1 MRAAMGAIQ
10 RLGKD
15 HYRVSIEG
23 PKRDGKRTR
32 RTKVVRG
39 SRSKAE
45 AELARMKLDEG
56 KKVDDFDS
64 WTFSAYWDAVYA
76 PTLEYKGKDTRRGII
91 GVYERHVRPLFG
103 DMEMRAIT
111 KRIIESKLATM
122 ANDHARWAAFKAL
135 RQAFNYGW
143 ESELLSDNPFLRKPR
158 VKQPR
163 TVEQD
168 VMDAESLA
176 AWMDGMRGYRYE
188 AAMLLIVAC
197 GLRREEACALR
208 WEDVTFSDGLAF
220 AKVDKTSKDD
230 GMDVTKTERST
241 RTVVCAG
248 YPARRLEELSGEG
261 WICQSA
267 NPKKPGEM
275 VKPHWVYA
283 SYKKWC
289 DEKNVRYLPPRNLRT
304 TYATL
309 QQANEVDALVVS
321 RALGHTKLST
331 DYAHYFM
338 ANKPAQVAAARAL
351 SDSIGKVD

>member
-1 MRAAMGAIQ
+1 MGAIQ

-23 PKRDGKRTR
+23 PRVDGKRTR

-39 SRSKAE
+39 PREAAE
-45 AELARMKLDEG
+45 VELARMKLDMG
-56 KKVDDFDS
+56 KEADDFDS
-64 WTFSAYWDAVYA
+64 WTLSAYWDAVYA
-76 PTLEYKGKDTRRGII
+76 PTLQQKGKDTRRGIE
-91 GVYERHVRPLFG
+91 GVYKRHVKPLFG
-103 DMEMRAIT
+103 DVKMSDVT
-111 KRIIESKLATM
+111 KRMVESKLSTVE
-122 ANDHARWAAFKAL
+122 NDHARWAAFKAL

-158 VKQPR
+158 VKPPR
-163 TVEQD
+163 KVEQE

-176 AWMDGMRGYRYE
+176 EWMDGMRGYRYE
-188 AAMLLIVAC
+188 AAMLLMVAC
-197 GLRREEACALR
+197 GLRREEACALK

-230 GMDVTKTERST
+230 GLDVTKTERST

-248 YPARRLEELSGEG
+248 YVAARLEELSGEG
-261 WICQSA
+261 WICQSV
-267 NPKKPGEM
+267 NERKQGEM

-289 DEKNVRYLPPRNLRT
+289 AERGVRYIPPRNLRT

-331 DYAHYFM
+331 DYDHYFM

-351 SDSIGKVD
+351 SESLGGVA